1 VICYYDTS
9 AFVPILIAESSSNA
23 CQRLWSEADSVVTTR
38 LLYVE
43 SAAALAQGLRTNR
56 LTGSEHRSALR
67 ALDRHW
73 LDFDVVE
80 ADHALIERAAQ
91 LTQLASLR
99 GYDAVHC
106 AAAEQVEE
114 DDLVVAAG
122 DQRLLAACAQL
133 GISTADVNNPD
144 YL

>member
-1 VICYYDTS
+1 
-9 AFVPILIAESSSNA
+9 
-23 CQRLWSEADSVVTTR
+23 VVTTR

-114 DDLVVAAG
+114 NDLVVAACN
-122 DQRLLAACAQL
+122 QRLLAACAQL

>member
-1 VICYYDTS
+1 MNGIAAPTLRTISSVMITS
-9 AFVPILIAESSSNA
+9 TPMVSSA
-23 CQRLWSEADSVVTTR
+23 R
-38 LLYVE
+38 LLW
-43 SAAALAQGLRTNR
+43 
-56 LTGSEHRSALR
+56 SALR

-106 AAAEQVEE
+106 AAAEQVEA
-114 DDLVVAAG
+114 VA
-122 DQRLLAACAQL
+122 QVLPAQ
-133 GISTADVNNPD
+133 P
-144 YL
+144 